1 MFKGEIKRFSSLL
14 QKFLVIALIAGDC
27 AFNDSKRATSDV
39 SRPRKDILLRK
50 TKSFYNEDLTRQEK
64 KTRDDDAEG
73 RRRFFSDRN
82 ILSFSLFLSD
92 ERYPSLVKGG
102 RAARIGKKGKT
113 GHGDRT
119 SPSLFG
125 RVSDNTHT
133 VWRVPKGIDLEAL
146 PPLSRF
152 HPDSDA
158 NRGQLWR
165 CVPSPYPRLTAS
177 TSIEITLIYCGT
189 ERLARSIIRL
199 SPVGSCSKVFDI
211 FSAINGPTLL
221 SGAHCHLCVRR
232 PADE

>member
-1 MFKGEIKRFSSLL
+1 MTPRGDADSFPTGISSRFLPSSRT
-14 QKFLVIALIAGDC
+14 
-27 AFNDSKRATSDV
+27 NDTPVSSK
-39 SRPRKDILLRK
+39 
-50 TKSFYNEDLTRQEK
+50 EDSNRE
-64 KTRDDDAEG
+64 
-73 RRRFFSDRN
+73 
-82 ILSFSLFLSD
+82 
-92 ERYPSLVKGG
+92 ER
-102 RAARIGKKGKT
+102 KT
-113 GHGDRT
+113 GHGART

-133 VWRVPKGIDLEAL
+133 VWRVPKGIDLEAAL

-199 SPVGSCSKVFDI
+199 SPVG
-211 FSAINGPTLL
+211 
-221 SGAHCHLCVRR
+221 R
-232 PADE
+232 